1 MGVSVVT
8 SRAIDAPS
16 AAPYERTTDPVVVEE
31 AHGVCGGALFL
42 GSAIVDNA
50 ERCGDQMSSPTHS
63 TVRVRY
69 VQARYAET
77 VRVGEVVSIH
87 GVRPYD
93 ALGHV
98 RATCFT
104 DQARRALRNLETVL
118 EVFGV
123 DLGCVKVLSVHLTE
137 LQDGERLSAIWSDL
151 SPEPLP
157 VTITTGVG
165 RATDC
170 AAIELQAIAATP
182 CYSNR

>member
-1 MGVSVVT
+1 M
-8 SRAIDAPS
+8 
-16 AAPYERTTDPVVVEE
+16 
-31 AHGVCGGALFL
+31 
-42 GSAIVDNA
+42 
-50 ERCGDQMSSPTHS
+50 
-63 TVRVRY
+63 RY